1 MDLETADGNKQFL
14 SGSDKEEKK
23 QTLVI
28 LLPMSFIY
36 FFGLLEQTVK
46 REGEKAE
53 HQVSVSCAVI
63 NTAASKKNTER
74 KKSP

>member
-14 SGSDKEEKK
+14 SGSDKEEKT

-46 REGEKAE
+46 REGDKAE
-53 HQVSVSCAVI
+53 HQVSVSCTVI
-63 NTAASKKNTER
+63 NTAASKNNTER